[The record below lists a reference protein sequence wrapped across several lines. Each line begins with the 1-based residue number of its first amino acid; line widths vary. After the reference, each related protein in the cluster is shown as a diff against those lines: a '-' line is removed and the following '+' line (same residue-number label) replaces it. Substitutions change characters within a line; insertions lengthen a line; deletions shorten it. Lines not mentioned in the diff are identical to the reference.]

1 MLHVALVGA
10 GGMAKNYRKVYANL
24 PGVEW
29 SVAIDLNPEQ
39 LELCRAEGAK
49 HTSEDFTDAL
59 AIDID
64 MVDVSTPNHLHE
76 EQAVAALVAGKHVL
90 LQKPI
95 ANTLEAADRI
105 LLAAAG
111 SKGQLGIY
119 LSSFANPMVWEI
131 KRLVQEGYLGKI
143 QSVRA
148 RDSHRGGLRH
158 PADPTTWRSSRAQTG
173 GGSFIQLSIH
183 AINLMQWWLDSPI
196 TEVMSFS
203 QNQYSPNIGGDDVTV
218 CLAKFG
224 AGYLGTFDSGYAS
237 EGMSREI
244 FGTAGWVKMLEREN
258 ELELNLDKPYS
269 SDWIDYDT
277 PGKKKVC
284 YMPPRVLDDA
294 ASPINP
300 QRMFIEAI
308 TAGKRSM
315 MDGEAGRRD
324 LAVVVAAYESAAAN
338 TPKTVSQRAHSS
350 HNKSG

>member
-24 PGVEW
+24 PDVEW

-49 HTSEDFTDAL
+49 HTSEDFRDAL
-59 AIDID
+59 AFDIE
-64 MVDVSTPNHLHE
+64 MVDISTPNHLHE

-105 LLAAAG
+105 LLAASG
-111 SKGQLGIY
+111 SKGTLGIY
-119 LSSFANPMVWEI
+119 LSSYANPMVWEI

-158 PADPTTWRSSRAQTG
+158 PADPTWRSSRDKTG
-173 GGSFIQLSIH
+173 GGSFIQLSVH

-196 TEVMSFS
+196 TEVSAFS
-203 QNQYSPNIGGDDVTV
+203 ANQYSPNIGGDDVTV
-218 CLAKFG
+218 CLAKFSG
-224 AGYLGTFDSGYAS
+224 GFLGTFDSGYAS

-258 ELELNLDKPYS
+258 ELELNLDKAYS
-269 SDWIDYDT
+269 SDWIEYDT

-284 YMPPRVLDDA
+284 YMPPRILDDA
-294 ASPINP
+294 ESPINP

-308 TAGKRSM
+308 RAGKKPM
-315 MDGEAGRRD
+315 MDGETGRQD
-324 LAVVVAAYESAAAN
+324 LAVVMAAYESAKEGRPAALAA
-338 TPKTVSQRAHSS
+338 RAR
-350 HNKSG
+350 K